1 MHSSYE
7 IHSFQKQNLLVNQL
21 YQNQGE
27 YAIEILIYAALIAA
41 KLEFQLLFVAPTYI
55 RFAHSCKI
63 NLQLLVS
70 SKLKKN

>member
-21 YQNQGE
+21 YQNHRQ

-41 KLEFQLLFVAPTYI
+41 KLEFQLFVAPTYI